1 MANKILLDT
10 NVVIRFLTRDHEEY
24 YHKSVE
30 IFRDIESGK
39 KEALLMDFIFAEI
52 IYVLKRIYKYSKNDI
67 ASVLKKLLL
76 YKNLYTENKL
86 ITFEALEIYADK
98 NIDFA
103 DAMLCAKQKLEGFEI
118 ISFDKDLERCQK

>member
-10 NVVIRFLTRDHEEY
+10 NVIIRFLTRDHEEY

-39 KEALLMDFIFAEI
+39 IEALLMDFILAEV
-52 IYVLKRIYKYSKNDI
+52 IYVLKRIYKYSKSDI
-67 ASVLKKLLL
+67 ATVLKKLLL

-86 ITFEALEIYADK
+86 ITFEALEIYEDK

-118 ISFDKDLERCQK
+118 ISFDKDIERCQK